1 MERDIAERRRYE
13 NTINNCGFGVF
24 VLALSQVYLPYCRG
38 EGFVEKMNDYLKYKN
53 IYINRPFYS
62 LVLGIVLGIIISK
75 LF

>member
-1 MERDIAERRRYE
+1 
-13 NTINNCGFGVF
+13 
-24 VLALSQVYLPYCRG
+24 
-38 EGFVEKMNDYLKYKN
+38 MNDYLKYKN